1 MEFERTTD
9 DAELTEWT
17 RSDGN
22 ATIRLRKRADGRF
35 AVRYDQLH
43 QAADGRA
50 YAYETVDS
58 RDAAEELATEWRT
71 DPPA

>member
-9 DAELTEWT
+9 EAELTEWT

-22 ATIRLRKRADGRF
+22 ATIRLRRRADDRF

-43 QAADGRA
+43 QAEDGRE

-58 RDAAEELATEWRT
+58 REAAEDLVDAWRA

>member
-1 MEFERTTD
+1 MECERTTD
-9 DAELTEWT
+9 DEEQIEWT

-22 ATIRLRKRADGRF
+22 ATIRLRERADGRF

-43 QAADGRA
+43 QAEGGRA
-50 YAYETVDS
+50 YAYETVDD
-58 RDAAEELATEWRT
+58 RAAAEALVDEWQA

>member
-9 DAELTEWT
+9 DEELTEWT

-22 ATIRLRKRADGRF
+22 ATIRLRKRADDRF

-43 QAADGRA
+43 QAEDGRG
-50 YAYETVDS
+50 YAYEAVDS
-58 RDAAEELATEWRT
+58 REAADDLVAEWRS
-71 DPPA
+71 DSPV